1 MEEEQIMILLD
12 GLDDNEDDQD
22 LLEQLVAEPEWGPKS
37 SLDYGYQP
45 APIPSQDI
53 EETETSELKTSNRS
67 TSTCWGSQKLQYVNV
82 FVQKRVVKKLLLMF
96 KNRVQPVK

>member
-1 MEEEQIMILLD
+1 MSNGEGQSMEEEQIMILLD

-22 LLEQLVAEPEWGPKS
+22 LLEQLVAEPKSSKKS
-37 SLDYGYQP
+37 SLNYDYQP

-67 TSTCWGSQKLQYVNV
+67 TSTCGESEAPIRRCFCTKTRCQKNYC
-82 FVQKRVVKKLLLMF
+82 
-96 KNRVQPVK
+96 